1 MKLRLISRKEFEV
14 LLLRSRSQ
22 VVIVLISL
30 SFGLWFITPQ
40 NVWPASTEWL
50 RYGDMEFAQ
59 YMWEYF
65 RRTSI
70 LQWPIAEVGSFGEG
84 WGTIFPSTGG
94 IVLLGLPFKVMS
106 PLLPESFQ
114 YVGLWTLANFGLQGY
129 FAERVFFR
137 LGLQEF
143 ERILGAVSILIAPI
157 FIFRIGMTHLDL
169 SAHWLILASFAIYLK
184 ESKPRA
190 FNKLLLI
197 TVLALMINIYLF
209 VIVFMI
215 SLAAFVKQYFAQN
228 HLIRRH
234 CTLIQQVLT
243 LLTVSV
249 LVWWLIGYYTFA
261 GSARG
266 VGFFRINALAF
277 LNHRYLPSASFS
289 QSLDNVPFLTG
300 RTFFAYEGE
309 GFGYLG
315 LVGILGIA
323 AILATLPK
331 WWTRRNW
338 LLFAPLTG
346 ISAFL
351 LFVALS
357 DRIALARREIQ
368 LPIPQLLIDA
378 RQVFRVA
385 NRFSWVA
392 YYLLLVLG
400 WFAVCYIS
408 RRTRLSIVALPLILS
423 FGIFDQSVGM
433 TSSRSIILNER
444 RQLTLQ
450 SAEWAVIGKSTTKMY
465 LVPTFDVQTDANENP
480 PSVEE
485 WMTNSRWSDLIAF
498 GAEHQLVTN
507 FAYVGRPVTKQVESA
522 NSQLS
527 EMLEQ
532 GRIPRDSILF
542 FALESDWL
550 AARKGVQ
557 PGDISKQLD
566 GYFII
571 VTNA

>member
-1 MKLRLISRKEFEV
+1 
-14 LLLRSRSQ
+14 
-22 VVIVLISL
+22 
-30 SFGLWFITPQ
+30 
-40 NVWPASTEWL
+40 
-50 RYGDMEFAQ
+50 MEIAQ

-65 RRTSI
+65 RRTPI
-70 LQWPIAEVGSFGEG
+70 LQWPIAEVGAFGEG
-84 WGTIFPSTGG
+84 WGTIFPSTAG
-94 IVLLGLPFKVMS
+94 IVLLGLPLKIMS

-129 FAERVFFR
+129 FAERVFSR

-143 ERILGAVSILIAPI
+143 ERVLGAVSILIAPI

-169 SAHWLILASFAIYLK
+169 SAHWLILASFVIYLK
-184 ESKPRA
+184 DSEPRA
-190 FNKLLLI
+190 INKSLLV
-197 TVLALMINIYLF
+197 TVLALTINIYLF

-215 SLAAFVKQYFAQN
+215 SFAAFVKQYFAQN
-228 HLIRRH
+228 QLIRRH
-234 CTLIQQVLT
+234 LILIQQVSA
-243 LLTVSV
+243 LLTVSA
-249 LVWWLIGYYTFA
+249 LVWWLIGYSTFA

-266 VGFFRINALAF
+266 VGFFRLNALAF
-277 LNHRYLPSASFS
+277 LNPRYLPSASFS
-289 QSLDNVPFLTG
+289 QSLDKVPFLTG

-315 LVGILGIA
+315 LVGILGVA
-323 AILATLPK
+323 AILASLPK

-338 LLFAPLTG
+338 SRFAPLTG
-346 ISAFL
+346 ISVFL
-351 LFVALS
+351 LMVAFS
-357 DRIALARREIQ
+357 DRIAIVRREIQ

-400 WFAVCYIS
+400 WIAICQLS
-408 RRTRLSIVALPLILS
+408 RRTRVTIVALPLILAL
-423 FGIFDQSVGM
+423 GIWDQSVGM
-433 TSSRSIILNER
+433 TSSRSIILDER

-450 SAEWAVIGKSTTKMY
+450 SAEWGAIGKSITKMY
-465 LVPTFDVQTDANENP
+465 LVPTFDLQTDADENP
-480 PSVEE
+480 PSVEV
-485 WMTNSRWSDLIAF
+485 WLTNSRWADLIAF

-507 FAYVGRPVTKQVESA
+507 FAYVGRPVTKQVKSA
-522 NSQLS
+522 NSQSS

-550 AARKGVQ
+550 AASKSVQ
-557 PGDISKQLD
+557 LEDISKQLD

-571 VTNA
+571 VTKA

>member
-1 MKLRLISRKEFEV
+1 M
-14 LLLRSRSQ
+14 LRSRSQ
-22 VVIVLISL
+22 VAIVLISL

-40 NVWPASTEWL
+40 NVWPTSTEWL
-50 RYGDMEFAQ
+50 RYGDMEIAQ

-65 RRTSI
+65 RRTPI
-70 LQWPIAEVGSFGEG
+70 LQWPIAEVGAFGEG
-84 WGTIFPSTGG
+84 WGTIFPSTAG
-94 IVLLGLPFKVMS
+94 IVLLGLPLKIMS

-129 FAERVFFR
+129 FAERVFSR
-137 LGLQEF
+137 LGLHEF
-143 ERILGAVSILIAPI
+143 ERVLGAVSILVAPI

-169 SAHWLILASFAIYLK
+169 SAHWIVLASFVIYLK
-184 ESKPRA
+184 ESEPRA
-190 FNKLLLI
+190 INKSLLVTI
-197 TVLALMINIYLF
+197 LALMVNIYLF

-215 SLAAFVKQYFAQN
+215 SLAAFIKQYFAQN
-228 HLIRRH
+228 QLMRRHLI
-234 CTLIQQVLT
+234 LIQQVLA
-243 LLTVSV
+243 LLTVSA
-249 LVWWLIGYYTFA
+249 LVWWLIGYATFA

-266 VGFFRINALAF
+266 VGFFRLNALAF
-277 LNHRYLPSASFS
+277 LNPRYLPSDSFS
-289 QSLDNVPFLTG
+289 QILDKVPFLTG

-315 LVGILGIA
+315 LVGILGVA
-323 AILATLPK
+323 AILASLPK

-338 LLFAPLTG
+338 LFFAPLVG
-346 ISAFL
+346 VSVFL
-351 LFVALS
+351 LIVALS
-357 DRIALARREIQ
+357 DRIALVRREIQ
-368 LPIPQLLIDA
+368 LPIPQLLIDT

-400 WFAVCYIS
+400 WIAICYLS
-408 RRTRLSIVALPLILS
+408 RRTRLTIVALPLILS
-423 FGIFDQSVGM
+423 FGILDQLVGV
-433 TSSRSIILNER
+433 TSSRSIILDER

-450 SAEWAVIGKSTTKMY
+450 SAEWGAIGKSITKMY
-465 LVPTFDVQTDANENP
+465 LVPTFDLQTDADENS
-480 PSVEE
+480 PSVEV
-485 WMTNSRWSDLIAF
+485 WLTNSRWADLIAF

-507 FAYVGRPVTKQVESA
+507 FAYVGRPVTKQVKSA

-550 AARKGVQ
+550 AASKSVQ
-557 PGDISKQLD
+557 LEDISKQLD

-571 VTNA
+571 VTKA